1 MRDNIDNTLKDED
14 VIELGV
20 ASIETKG
27 DPGMTEGHG
36 ESFLPVISEE

>member
-27 DPGMTEGHG
+27 IRGQNEGDG
-36 ESFLPVISEE
+36 DMFLPGISED